1 MGWGFSGGFTS
12 GWAAAWLLFGALIGA
27 SPDVAKAEAPDPE
40 PPPREVTLWVDDDDD
55 DLDGVVDREDSA
67 LSATLGDERLTLPG
81 EGWALRAGDARRAA
95 LWRGG
100 RRSSADAK
108 GTARGSGALLLQGLQ
123 PGVVGLSSQGSGL
136 RLTARVLQAFRV
148 ELGPGD
154 EARSAWVAP
163 AHGSVRRTLPVEK
176 NDPERFAVGV
186 MGPQGQLPAELW
198 LTSTTERGRQ
208 LDQLGPLT
216 LKEVACPL
224 ALSGAA
230 GAGHAEGAAGEGN
243 AQGLACAVTEGLSLV
258 GMLADRLHP
267 RLGPALRVA
276 IDGRVELDVAAEPS
290 PARAPAELRVVGPD
304 LGAAVPRRGVAR
316 LRVHVLRQAAGG
328 TPAVG
333 GSDRGAEQVMTREL
347 ADATALFAQCG
358 VSFEVEAVR
367 VVDPPPPSLVA
378 FGCARGAL
386 TGGGSVAFEVEG
398 RRLEVTL
405 PAGLTPLAA
414 ARLAAAAARRLGFR
428 AEISRNAAVA
438 FAEIPSVD
446 LLLFKK
452 DGAPAR
458 LAPLSV
464 DGRAQPVGRDAAL
477 GVCLGEVNLA
487 DGLSHFSDF
496 SSGAGTLEERSL
508 LKALMGDDPTEVDV
522 VVIPSFAGS
531 GRIGESFIY
540 TDGSGLRSAVIVDH
554 AGLRS
559 GSQSFVLAHELGHV
573 LLALPGHPDD
583 FGVDD
588 PTHLMDSDAADP
600 SSFGPRRL
608 TRADC
613 QRLWRQSGGKAGLVT
628 ARRTGVPALD
638 AAFEGASQASGPR

>member
-1 MGWGFSGGFTS
+1 MRGR
-12 GWAAAWLLFGALIGA
+12 AAAWLLFGALIGA
-27 SPDVAKAEAPDPE
+27 SPDAAQAEAPAPE
-40 PPPREVTLWVDDDDD
+40 TPEQPLTLWVDDDDD
-55 DLDGVVDREDSA
+55 DLDGVVDREDSS
-67 LSATLGDERLTLPG
+67 LSSALGDERLTLSG
-81 EGWALRAGDARRAA
+81 QGWALNPAHVQRAA
-95 LWRGG
+95 LWRSG
-100 RRSSADAK
+100 RRLSGDAK
-108 GTARGSGALLLQGLQ
+108 GAARGSGALLLQGLQ
-123 PGVVGLSSQGSGL
+123 PGVVELTAQG
-136 RLTARVLQAFRV
+136 TTHPARVLQAFRV
-148 ELGPGD
+148 ELSPSGD
-154 EARSAWVAP
+154 AEARSAWVAP
-163 AHGSVRRTLPVEK
+163 VYGSVRRTLPVEK
-176 NDPERFAVGV
+176 NDSERFAVGV
-186 MGPQGQLPAELW
+186 MGPKGQLPAELW
-198 LTSTTERGRQ
+198 LSSTTERGRQ

-216 LKEVACPL
+216 LKEVACPQ
-224 ALSGAA
+224 ALSRAA
-230 GAGHAEGAAGEGN
+230 EGAGQAEGAADEGK
-243 AQGLACAVTEGLSLV
+243 AQELGCAVTEGLSLV

-276 IDGRVELDVAAEPS
+276 IDGRVALDVAAEPS

-304 LGAAVPRRGVAR
+304 LGAAVPRRGVAQ
-316 LRVHVLRQAAGG
+316 LRVHVLRQAVGG

-333 GSDRGAEQVMTREL
+333 GSDRGAEQVMTREV
-347 ADATALFAQCG
+347 ADATALFSQCG
-358 VSFEVEAVR
+358 VSFEVEGTK
-367 VVDPPPPSLVA
+367 VVDPPAPSLLA
-378 FGCARGAL
+378 FGCERGAI
-386 TGGGSVAFEVEG
+386 TGGGSLALEVEG
-398 RRLEVTL
+398 RPLEVAL
-405 PAGLTPLAA
+405 PAGLTPLQAA
-414 ARLAAAAARRLGFR
+414 QLTASQARLLGFR

-438 FAEIPSVD
+438 LAQIPSVD
-446 LLLFKK
+446 LLLFRK

-458 LAPLSV
+458 LAPRSV
-464 DGRAQPVGRDAAL
+464 DGRAQPVGRDAGL
-477 GVCLGEVNLA
+477 SVCLGEVNLA
-487 DGLSHFSDF
+487 DGLSHFSDV

-508 LKALMGDDPTEVDV
+508 LKALLSDDPTQLDV

-608 TRADC
+608 THADC

-638 AAFEGASQASGPR
+638 AAYEAARSGPAGHD